1 MLIKS
6 TVNERYRHYKTG
18 KVYEIIAYALH
29 SCEIIAYA
37 LHSETQEELVVYK
50 ALYHCEQFGNHQM
63 WVRPKAMFHET
74 IIYEGTAVQRFKL
87 IKECENYEHTL

>member
-18 KVYEIIAYALH
+18 KVY
-29 SCEIIAYA
+29 EIIAYA